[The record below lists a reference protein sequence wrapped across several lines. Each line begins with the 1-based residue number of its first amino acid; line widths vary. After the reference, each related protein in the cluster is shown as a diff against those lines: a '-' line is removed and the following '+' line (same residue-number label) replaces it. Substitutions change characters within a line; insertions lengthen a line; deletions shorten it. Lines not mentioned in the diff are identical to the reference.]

1 MTEPLNFT
9 SLCKKLAVLAG
20 PFFYERSLKIDPE
33 SVNAD
38 RCLLTWPRE
47 SLGAGA
53 AAKYRGLLQELGFAP
68 EAIDAL
74 DRVQKRAQ
82 FLHFGLEGSP
92 TAPKMKAYVEF
103 EPEPA
108 HNALRYLAVK
118 SAPGSS
124 SEQFVISEYRQHA
137 YQHEGQ
143 RRLDGLSRTIPQC
156 LQDLES
162 VLAEVFTTA
171 PERCD
176 LLQVCDLGTNRVS
189 FDWNIARAGVE
200 HAVSVRLLGA
210 AQEFFGLHH
219 DLSVQTSALARI
231 EVLNHIAIGLSHS
244 EQPFLTLYHDA
255 EEWGDMHEFTDRRL
269 KRFGLAE

>member
-9 SLCKKLAVLAG
+9 GLCKKLAVLAG
-20 PFFYERSLKIDPE
+20 PFFFERSLKIDPE
-33 SVNAD
+33 SVNTD

-53 AAKYRGLLQELGFAP
+53 AAKYRDLLEELGFAND
-68 EAIDAL
+68 AITAL
-74 DRVQKRAQ
+74 DQVQKRAQ

-92 TAPKMKAYVEF
+92 TAPKMKAYLEF
-103 EPEPA
+103 EPDPV
-108 HNALRYLAVK
+108 HNSLRYLAVK

-137 YQHEGQ
+137 YQHAGQ
-143 RRLDGLSRTIPQC
+143 RRLDGLSRVLPEC

-162 VLAEVFTTA
+162 ALAEIFRKA

-189 FDWNIARAGVE
+189 FDWNIARAEVGQE
-200 HAVSVRLLGA
+200 ASAGLLSA
-210 AQEFFGLHH
+210 AQAFFSLHH
-219 DLSVQTSALARI
+219 DVSVQTAALARI
-231 EVLNHIAIGLSHS
+231 KVLNHIAIGLSHS

-255 EEWGDMHEFTDRRL
+255 EEWGDIHEFTDHRL
-269 KRFGLAE
+269 KRYGLAE